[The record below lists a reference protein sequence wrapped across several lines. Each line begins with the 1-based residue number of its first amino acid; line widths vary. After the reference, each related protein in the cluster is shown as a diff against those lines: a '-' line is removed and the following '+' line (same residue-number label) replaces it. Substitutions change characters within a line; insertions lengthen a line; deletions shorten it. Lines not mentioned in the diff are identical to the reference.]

1 MSLLKN
7 APIDFQEEMLEVTL
21 MNKSAQ
27 KRGKWEPVLRNSL
40 NNKAEHMEIDTL
52 TFFVTDE
59 LDYNMINI
67 WRSFI
72 CDREEIITFQL
83 Q

>member
-1 MSLLKN
+1 MSLSKK
-7 APIDFQEEMLEVTL
+7 APTDFQEEMLEVTL

-27 KRGKWEPVLRNSL
+27 KRGEWEPVLRHSL

-59 LDYNMINI
+59 LDYNTINI

-72 CDREEIITFQL
+72 CDREEIITFQP